1 VALFAFVA
9 LSAGC
14 LSPTLPQHTAQ
25 AGPNGDGTTVDLAGL
40 EQKFEAV
47 ARQVAPSVVAISA
60 ACTAIEGEDVL
71 RTDSLNAEKLDGLLA
86 RTTRTVGTGFVVDSD
101 GYILTNEHV
110 IGEAQQLW
118 VTTDD
123 RKVYPAIVVGS
134 DPRQDLAV
142 LKIPATGLPVVTF
155 AKPETVRRGMWTI
168 ALGNPYGLAMEGEL
182 AMSVG
187 IVSATSRSLPKLSS
201 KENRLYNDLIQT
213 TAEINP
219 GNSGGPL
226 FDLNGD
232 VIGINTAVI
241 LPQKQTNGIGFAMP
255 VTPTIMATVADLKQ
269 GREIVYGYLGVLV
282 STPTARERRAA
293 GMTAEGGARI
303 DSIEP
308 DSPAGKTSLKPG
320 DIITDVNGQ
329 PIADSD
335 HFVRMIGRMPVDQVS
350 AVSVARSGHAKALA
364 VDVTPRRRPMPS
376 VAITR
381 ESQRMR
387 WRGML
392 LAPIPANWAGGKQDA
407 KQQGLI
413 VIGLEKDSPFAKR
426 VSQGSVITS
435 IAGKAVS
442 SLADLQRIVD
452 GTLPEVCEIST
463 FESAAM
469 ASTAQ

>member
-1 VALFAFVA
+1 VV

-14 LSPTLPQHTAQ
+14 LSPTLTQRAAV
-25 AGPNGDGTTVDLAGL
+25 AGPNATTAADSTTIELAGL
-40 EQKFEAV
+40 EQKFEDV
-47 ARQVAPSVVAISA
+47 ARRVAPSVVAISA

-71 RTDSLNAEKLDGLLA
+71 RSDSLNAEKLDGLLS
-86 RTTRTVGTGFVVDSD
+86 RTTRTVGTGFVIDAD

-142 LKIPATGLPVVTF
+142 LKINAAGLPVVNF
-155 AKPETVRRGMWTI
+155 ADPAAIRRGMWTI

-187 IVSATSRSLPKLSS
+187 IVSATNRSLPKLSS

-232 VIGINTAVI
+232 VVGINTAVI

-255 VTPTIMATVADLKQ
+255 LTPNILATVADLKQ

-282 STPTARERRAA
+282 STPTARERRTA
-293 GMTAEGGARI
+293 GMSGEGGARV

-308 DSPAGKTSLKPG
+308 DSPAAKTNLKPG
-320 DIITDVNGQ
+320 DIITDVNGIA
-329 PIADSD
+329 IADSD

-350 AVSVARSGHAKALA
+350 AVGVVRAGRDNALA
-364 VDVTPRRRPMPS
+364 IDVTPRRRPMPS
-376 VAITR
+376 VAVTR

-387 WRGML
+387 WRGMV
-392 LAPIPANWAGGKQDA
+392 LAPIPANWAGGKQDTR
-407 KQQGLI
+407 QQGLI

-426 VSQGSVITS
+426 VTQGCVITS

-442 SLADLQRIVD
+442 SLIDLQRIVD
-452 GTLPEVCEIST
+452 GTLPEICEIGT
-463 FESAAM
+463 TESAAM